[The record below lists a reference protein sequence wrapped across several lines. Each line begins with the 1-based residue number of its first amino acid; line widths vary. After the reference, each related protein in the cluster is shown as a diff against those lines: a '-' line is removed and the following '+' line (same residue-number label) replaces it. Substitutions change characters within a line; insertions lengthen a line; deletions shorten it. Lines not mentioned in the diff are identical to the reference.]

1 MQRQAVEAVQPQ
13 PPSYGLI
20 AALQTLV
27 RDDVTLIAG
36 ARWLPEQ
43 CGSSGRQRVECTGS
57 TIARQAPANPEIQ
70 EADPFVVWAAFECS
84 PFGWQ
89 SIDYIGRAE
98 RQLAATQSFEV
109 ANELWTGRLAIDD
122 ASPTAFLT
130 DDSTAIVLG
139 SGALTPLE
147 ALGCL
152 EMGLATCG
160 KGRRGLI
167 HCTPALLAVWVGSLA
182 VQKAGGQFV
191 SPLGNIVVA
200 DAGYDGS
207 GPGGTA
213 AGAAQWAYATDL
225 ISVRLGA
232 VDTMPANLESTEDWV
247 MAMRTTDNTVI
258 AYAQRPAIYQW
269 DACCHVAVEVDLPV
283 CVIAGS

>member
-1 MQRQAVEAVQPQ
+1 MQRQAVEGVQAQ

-27 RDDVTLIAG
+27 RDDPTLMVG

-43 CGSSGRQRVECTGS
+43 CGTAGRQRIECTGS
-57 TIARQAPANPEIQ
+57 TVARNAPANPAIQ

-98 RQLAATQSFEV
+98 RQLAATQSFEI
-109 ANELWTGRLAIDD
+109 ANELWTGALTIDD
-122 ASPTAFLT
+122 GSPTSFLA
-130 DDSTAIVLG
+130 DDSTAVVLG
-139 SGALTPLE
+139 SGAMTPLE
-147 ALGCL
+147 AMGCL
-152 EMGLATCG
+152 EMALATCG

-167 HCTPALLAVWVGSLA
+167 HCTPALLAVWIGLFV
-182 VQKAGGQFV
+182 VTKQGGQYL
-191 SPLGNIVVA
+191 SPLGNIVVG

-213 AGAAQWAYATDL
+213 AGATQWAYATDL
-225 ISVRLGA
+225 ISVRLGQI
-232 VDTMPANLESTEDWV
+232 DTQPPNLESAEEWV
-247 MAMRTTDNTVI
+247 QAMRTTDNTVI
-258 AYAQRPAIYQW
+258 VFAQRPAIYQW
-269 DACCHVAVEVDLPV
+269 DACCHIAVEVDLPV